1 MNVRANRQVK
11 TSGLE
16 KMLAGGWGMGAGRGG
31 EGGGGGVAAHPSL
44 PVTDKAARH
53 KRQLIPL
60 LLNC

>member
-1 MNVRANRQVK
+1 MNMRANRQVK
-11 TSGLE
+11 TSGME
-16 KMLAGGWGMGAGRGG
+16 KMLAGGGGWERAGEVG
-31 EGGGGGVAAHPSL
+31 EGGVGAAHPSL

>member
-1 MNVRANRQVK
+1 MRVNRRVK
-11 TSGLE
+11 MSVME
-16 KMLAGGWGMGAGRGG
+16 KCWLGVGDGWVG
-31 EGGGGGVAAHPSL
+31 AAHPSL